1 MAVPPSL
8 LPSHSKKVLGAMRA
22 ERTVKRITFNPTS
35 ANPGETLYVSVTKL
49 AVNEVIVPGSLALV
63 FDINLKVTGAHANN
77 YLVQNVSRAL
87 VDKFHVKFAATT
99 VQETAGY
106 DIYKL
111 FEDLFLSKEER
122 ENMLR
127 EGIQDTDLNKLR
139 SDAGD
144 KDTSNAGR
152 NTLNA
157 VYGTK
162 YRINLDHPILTDH
175 GVFYPQALYNDLVF
189 ELTLAPASQ
198 VVKGSDPAKLGY
210 KLENIE
216 LEYEVIRSKTL
227 AEETVSTYA
236 SGKEFA
242 YDLVMRERVVPIT
255 RGSETHLTIRVNPQ
269 RRSLKGLLLL
279 FINPYNPGARD
290 SEHYFNPDITK
301 VKVTVN
307 GVPSRVY
314 NEGISDK
321 DMWNELTR
329 HFNPKNGGGSPNM
342 TLAKYLTANKFGL
355 WVDLRSMADTT
366 MHGNGQRMV
375 NTQGR
380 GAARDRSKGLRLGH
394 YKLPHLHR
402 LRLADEHH
410 GSAAG
415 IGSVLE
421 TLVYHMAEAYKIN
434 FYPKPV
440 PPTTPRVKSF
450 EEIQR
455 LLAQAPAPPTQHTSI
470 PHTYGPKKTA
480 LQRPDCGAHQF
491 R

>member
-8 LPSHSKKVLGAMRA
+8 LPSHSEKVLGAMKA
-22 ERTVKRITFNPTS
+22 ERTVKRITFIKTE
-35 ANPGETLYVSVTKL
+35 ANPGDTLYVHVPKL
-49 AVNEVIVPGSLALV
+49 AVNEVIAPGSFALV

-87 VDKFHVKFAATT
+87 VDKFKVSFAAIT
-99 VQETAGY
+99 VQETASY
-106 DIYKL
+106 DIYKI
-111 FEDLFLSKEER
+111 FEDLFIPLHER
-122 ENMLR
+122 ANMLS
-127 EGIQDTDLNKLR
+127 EGIQSLDLCRIR
-139 SDAGD
+139 SGAGD
-144 KDTSNAGR
+144 KKTSGVDAENA
-152 NTLNA
+152 LNA

-189 ELTLAPASQ
+189 ELTLAPAGQ
-198 VVKGSDPAKLGY
+198 VVNGSDTTKLGY

-227 AEETVSTYA
+227 ADEAVSTYN

-242 YDLVMRERVVPIT
+242 YDLIMRERVVPIT
-255 RGSETHLTIRVNPQ
+255 RGSDTHLTIRVNPQ

-314 NEGISDK
+314 NEGISGK
-321 DMWNELTR
+321 DLWNEITR
-329 HFNPKNGGGSPNM
+329 HFKPHRGGSPNM

-355 WVDLRSMADTT
+355 WIDLRSMADTT

-375 NTQGR
+375 NTQDGVQLEI
-380 GAARDRSKGLRLGH
+380 DRKAS
-394 YKLPHLHR
+394 
-402 LRLADEHH
+402 
-410 GSAAG
+410 GSGTTNCHIFTISDAQMNIMG
-415 IGSVLE
+415 QQLESV
-421 TLVYHMAEAYKIN
+421 T
-434 FYPKPV
+434 F
-440 PPTTPRVKSF
+440 
-450 EEIQR
+450 
-455 LLAQAPAPPTQHTSI
+455 
-470 PHTYGPKKTA
+470 
-480 LQRPDCGAHQF
+480 
-491 R
+491 

>member
-1 MAVPPSL
+1 MSFENTLYTMSVPPSL

-35 ANPGETLYVSVTKL
+35 ANPGETLYVSVPKL

-77 YLVQNVSRAL
+77 HLVQNVSRAL

-111 FEDLFLSKEER
+111 FEDLFLSKDER
-122 ENMLR
+122 ENMLC
-127 EGIQDTDLNKLR
+127 EGIQDTALNKLR

-198 VVKGSDPAKLGY
+198 VVKGSDTTKLGY

-227 AEETVSTYA
+227 ADEAVSTYN

-255 RGSETHLTIRVNPQ
+255 RGSETHLTIHV
-269 RRSLKGLLLL
+269 
-279 FINPYNPGARD
+279 
-290 SEHYFNPDITK
+290 E
-301 VKVTVN
+301 
-307 GVPSRVY
+307 
-314 NEGISDK
+314 
-321 DMWNELTR
+321 
-329 HFNPKNGGGSPNM
+329 
-342 TLAKYLTANKFGL
+342 
-355 WVDLRSMADTT
+355 
-366 MHGNGQRMV
+366 
-375 NTQGR
+375 
-380 GAARDRSKGLRLGH
+380 
-394 YKLPHLHR
+394 
-402 LRLADEHH
+402 
-410 GSAAG
+410 
-415 IGSVLE
+415 
-421 TLVYHMAEAYKIN
+421 
-434 FYPKPV
+434 
-440 PPTTPRVKSF
+440 
-450 EEIQR
+450 
-455 LLAQAPAPPTQHTSI
+455 
-470 PHTYGPKKTA
+470 
-480 LQRPDCGAHQF
+480 
-491 R
+491 